1 MIHVETLF
9 EPAIAEEMAANLN
22 ADPED
27 DWNYQVKH
35 DPAATGGSL
44 IGIYESNGAF
54 VGNL

>member
-27 DWNYQVKH
+27 DWTYQVKH
-35 DPAATGGSL
+35 DPAGTGGSL
-44 IGIYESNGAF
+44 VGIYEFDGAF
-54 VGNL
+54 IGYL